1 MNQLGALVRRRV
13 VRWWRA
19 ARRCG
24 LGAAAGSVRPPNG
37 RGHGRVGAREAFA
50 VGGIA
55 NACAE
60 APRLLTL
67 AAGRGLGGRG
77 RGWEVAQG
85 VRQALPGWH
94 RRLWSV
100 RRRGARQLRRVRRR
114 AGRCRP
120 HARWSVGAMGRR
132 RPGRCFE
139 RPVRWLRELG
149 VLPRRPFRP
158 RPRTLPAP
166 GSAPHLPAALWSRR
180 SAGLCAPTRWPSEG
194 RRGHGRRG
202 HTFGDPE
209 GGERPAHTR
218 SCGLP
223 LAGSHPR
230 RPLRT
235 WLLFWSGGSASAC
248 DGRQLS

>member
-1 MNQLGALVRRRV
+1 L
-13 VRWWRA
+13 RWA
-19 ARRCG
+19 ASPN
-24 LGAAAGSVRPPNG
+24 AG
-37 RGHGRVGAREAFA
+37 
-50 VGGIA
+50 
-55 NACAE
+55 AE

-120 HARWSVGAMGRR
+120 HARLLRRSVPRGALERWSVGAFLVERWSVGAFLVERWSVGAMGRR
-132 RPGRCFE
+132 RPGRCFG

-166 GSAPHLPAALWSRR
+166 GSAPHVPAALWSRR
-180 SAGLCAPTRWPSEG
+180 SAGLCAPTRWPSER

-202 HTFGDPE
+202 HTFSGAE
-209 GGERPAHTR
+209 GGERPARTR

-248 DGRQLS
+248 DSRQLS

>member
-1 MNQLGALVRRRV
+1 M
-13 VRWWRA
+13 RWA
-19 ARRCG
+19 A
-24 LGAAAGSVRPPNG
+24 SP
-37 RGHGRVGAREAFA
+37 
-50 VGGIA
+50 

-67 AAGRGLGGRG
+67 AAGRGAWRAGEGLGSCSGRPSG
-77 RGWEVAQG
+77 ASWV
-85 VRQALPGWH
+85 H

-120 HARWSVGAMGRR
+120 HARLPRRSVPRGALERWSVGALERWSVGALERWSVGALERR
-132 RPGRCFE
+132 GPGRCFG

-166 GSAPHLPAALWSRR
+166 GSAPHVPLRFGLGAPQGFVRRRDGRASVDEGTAVADTR
-180 SAGLCAPTRWPSEG
+180 SAA
-194 RRGHGRRG
+194 RRAASALLAR
-202 HTFGDPE
+202 
-209 GGERPAHTR
+209 A
-218 SCGLP
+218 CGLP

-248 DGRQLS
+248 DSRQLS

>member
-1 MNQLGALVRRRV
+1 L
-13 VRWWRA
+13 RWA
-19 ARRCG
+19 A
-24 LGAAAGSVRPPNG
+24 SPS
-37 RGHGRVGAREAFA
+37 
-50 VGGIA
+50 
-55 NACAE
+55 ACAE
-60 APRLLTL
+60 ALRLLTP

-85 VRQALPGWH
+85 VLQALPGWH

-100 RRRGARQLRRVRRR
+100 RRRGARRLQRVRRR

-120 HARWSVGAMGRR
+120 HARLPRWSVPRWSVPRWSVGALERR
-132 RPGRCFE
+132 GPGRCFG

-166 GSAPHLPAALWSRR
+166 GSAPHVPAAFWSRR
-180 SAGLCAPTRWPSEG
+180 SAGLCAPTRWPSER

-202 HTFGDPE
+202 HTFSGAE
-209 GGERPAHTR
+209 GGERPARTR

-235 WLLFWSGGSASAC
+235 WLLFWVGGSASAC
-248 DGRQLS
+248 VTAGS